1 MIEQSNH
8 SRNETPK
15 IDLDRID
22 CGILRALQNDA
33 RISNKQL
40 ASEVGLSPS
49 SCLERVRKLERCG
62 VLKGFHAEI
71 EPKAVGIALQ
81 AMVTVRIT
89 QHSRE
94 TFVDFREYAL
104 ALPEVIALYQVAGA
118 DDFMLHIAA
127 RDTSHLHDLV
137 LDHLVTQDEV
147 SHLETALIFNYRRAP
162 LTPMYVAT

>member
-8 SRNETPK
+8 SRKLLPK

-49 SCLERVRKLERCG
+49 SCLERVRKLERSG

-71 EPKAVGIALQ
+71 DPQAVGIGLQ

-94 TFVDFREYAL
+94 TFVGFREYAL
-104 ALPEVIALYQVAGA
+104 GLPEVIALYQVAGA
-118 DDFMLHIAA
+118 DDFMLHVAA
-127 RDTSHLHDLV
+127 QDTAHLHDIV

-147 SHLETALIFNYRRAP
+147 SHLETALIFNFQRAP
-162 LTPMYVAT
+162 VTPMYVET